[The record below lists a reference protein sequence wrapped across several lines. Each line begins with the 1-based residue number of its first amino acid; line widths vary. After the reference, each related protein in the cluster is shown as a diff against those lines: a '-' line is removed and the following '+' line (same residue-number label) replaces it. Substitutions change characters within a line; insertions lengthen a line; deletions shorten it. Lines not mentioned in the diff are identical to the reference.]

1 MSIRATGE
9 PMLLASGRISN
20 LVRETAPLPSQ
31 DFGDLAQ
38 GMFHDVPANRDWCP
52 VGREPLAR
60 LHH

>member
-1 MSIRATGE
+1 
-9 PMLLASGRISN
+9 MLLASGRISN